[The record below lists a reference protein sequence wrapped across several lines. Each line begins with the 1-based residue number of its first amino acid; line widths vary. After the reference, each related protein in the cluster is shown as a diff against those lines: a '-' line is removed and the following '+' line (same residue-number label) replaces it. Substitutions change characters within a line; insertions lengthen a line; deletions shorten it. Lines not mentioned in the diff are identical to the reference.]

1 MSQPDPNRKLRWMVP
16 VLALIVIGQAG
27 FFVYVLF
34 SKDKLPPAWPMLAG
48 DILFS
53 LLVLFVLWR
62 TLGRRGKD

>member
-1 MSQPDPNRKLRWMVP
+1 MVP

-62 TLGRRGKD
+62 TLSRRGKD